1 MSVARHTFYNVT
13 GSAVPIAV
21 ALLTTPIYLHVVG
34 LERYGVLSICWVLL
48 GYFNLFDFGLG
59 RATSQRLATLAAADP
74 AERSEVFWTSMSLS
88 GLFSIAALA
97 IFIPA
102 SSWGLGLLGFD
113 TKAVAAEVPGAL
125 PWLVAAVP
133 LGLFNSVFLGALEGR
148 RSFLAQNLAFSLST
162 ALTSVLPLIAALV
175 WGPEL
180 RLLLAASFLGRLI
193 GVSCLFLA
201 CIRAVPARSPIR
213 PHREQAQRLLGYG
226 RWTMISNTIGPILV
240 MWDRFAIGAMIGA
253 AAVAIYTV
261 PASLVSQLLVIP
273 GALASALFPRLAA
286 AEHEEVGSLSEE
298 SLELLAF
305 LVTPMAL
312 LGTALA
318 GPFLVLWLGPRT
330 GMASAPVAAL
340 FLFGLWAN
348 SLARIPSARL
358 QARGRP
364 DLVALLHLSELLPYV
379 AILYFCLKSWGVAG
393 AAFAWSLR
401 STADALAL
409 YLLSRAPRRSLAP
422 LLLHALLLAAAIA
435 AVLYFPIWS
444 PLKWLVLALLSAA
457 CAILLL
463 RRSPARVALVARQIL
478 GRASALFG
486 RARSA

>member
-1 MSVARHTFYNVT
+1 MSVARHTIYNVT

-21 ALLTTPIYLHVVG
+21 ALLTTPIYLHIVG

-74 AERSEVFWTSMSLS
+74 AERSQVFWTSLSLS
-88 GLFSIAALA
+88 ALFSIVALL

-113 TKAVAAEVPGAL
+113 SKTVAAEVPGAL
-125 PWLVAAVP
+125 PWLAAALP
-133 LGLFNSVFLGALEGR
+133 LGLFNSVFLGTLEGR

-162 ALTSVLPLIAALV
+162 LLTSVLPLITALV

-201 CIRAVPARSPIR
+201 CIRAVPARTPIR
-213 PHREQAQRLLGYG
+213 PHRAQAKRLLGYG
-226 RWTMISNTIGPILV
+226 RWTMISNVVVPVLV

-298 SLELLAF
+298 SVALLAF

-312 LGTALA
+312 VGTALA

-340 FLFGLWAN
+340 FLFGLWVN

-364 DLVALLHLSELLPYV
+364 DLVALLHLSQLLPYI
-379 AILYFCLKSWGVAG
+379 AILYVCMKTWGVDG
-393 AAFAWSLR
+393 AALAWSLR
-401 STADALAL
+401 TTADAFAL
-409 YLLSRAPRRSLAP
+409 YWLSKAPFRSLLP
-422 LLLHALLLAAAIA
+422 LLPQALLIAAAIVV
-435 AVLYFPIWS
+435 VLVFPMWS
-444 PLKWLVLALLSAA
+444 PLKWLLLALLLAA

-463 RRSPARVALVARQIL
+463 RRSPPRIALMAREGLDRV
-478 GRASALFG
+478 SALFG